1 MAHSRAAITT
11 APNMVMGISI
21 GSAGNSPQSTSM
33 QMDGGG
39 KRESMRNNNSSPS
52 VAPSGGGSN
61 SSHSLNSATTSRQIE
76 DPQTAAQ
83 RQAAAKL
90 ALRKQLEKTLLQVHH
105 LDSTTSMSNYQIN
118 PGNDWNFFFFF
129 CKDSSSEASTAGDA
143 LYSEPKQHR
152 VYLFI
157 GSGSCRRSV
166 NAGHRSSSSSY
177 SVHLFP
183 VRNGFL
189 LSVEVGQSR
198 YT

>member
-1 MAHSRAAITT
+1 MLDFNAPISLTRPSRYKQVIYCLELIRHLLFSSGMAHSRAAITT

-118 PGNDWNFFFFF
+118 PGND
-129 CKDSSSEASTAGDA
+129 
-143 LYSEPKQHR
+143 
-152 VYLFI
+152 
-157 GSGSCRRSV
+157 
-166 NAGHRSSSSSY
+166 
-177 SVHLFP
+177 
-183 VRNGFL
+183 
-189 LSVEVGQSR
+189 
-198 YT
+198 